1 MRTSSRFNNYYA
13 DRMFRLFVRNQN
25 YKSIIVL
32 IADTLD
38 FLEQRGIKK
47 IDKLPYWIHKY
58 LFYIIE
64 EKGLKFLND
73 MLQKLT
79 FYDEAV
85 IDTIEIAK
93 SWKMKGVTY

>member
-13 DRMFRLFVRNQN
+13 DRMFKLFVSNQN

-93 SWKMKGVTY
+93 SWKIKGVTY

>member
-1 MRTSSRFNNYYA
+1 
-13 DRMFRLFVRNQN
+13 MFKLFVSNQN

-73 MLQKLT
+73 MLQKLS

-93 SWKMKGVTY
+93 NWKIKGVTY